1 VAGGVA
7 KEGRKRGREGEGGVS
22 EGRSP
27 THVFYFSFSANKYI
41 YPPIATHKGLRLMC
55 MWSWGPVAD
64 HGR

>member
-1 VAGGVA
+1 M
-7 KEGRKRGREGEGGVS
+7 S

-41 YPPIATHKGLRLMC
+41 YQPIATHKGLRLMC